1 MYGTVYPSFHSLQ
14 QRNANLLEKYGMK
27 AEAKARAKGSEIEPQ
42 FGYDEGG
49 ARQQFVA
56 PVL

>member
-1 MYGTVYPSFHSLQ
+1 
-14 QRNANLLEKYGMK
+14 MK
-27 AEAKARAKGSEIEPQ
+27 AVAKARAKGSVIEPQ

-49 ARQQFVA
+49 VLQQFVA